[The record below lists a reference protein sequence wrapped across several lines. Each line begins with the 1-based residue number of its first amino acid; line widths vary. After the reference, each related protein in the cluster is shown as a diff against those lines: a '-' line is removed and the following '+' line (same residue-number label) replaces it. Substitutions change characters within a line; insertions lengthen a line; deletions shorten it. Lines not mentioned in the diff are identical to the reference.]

1 MCRLLGVV
9 AREPQP
15 LALHLRDAPHSLL
28 RMSLEGKK
36 APHRD
41 GVGWAYRDGRG
52 RMRLHRWGARA
63 LAGRDDLPG
72 DLTPATTLL
81 LAHARK
87 ASPEF
92 GRLRGG
98 VHAQPLSRDGLLLA
112 HNGTVRDAHALGATP
127 STDSQALLDWLVRAW
142 SPRTPEG
149 LREALGRLL
158 GHVRDFTALNLL
170 LTDGEVLYALC
181 LYTGD
186 PDYYTLHLRRWEG
199 EVVVASEP
207 ASSEP
212 GWTALENGELR
223 VVYPDRTTIS
233 LQVGPGSG

>member
-1 MCRLLGVV
+1 MV
-9 AREPQP
+9 
-15 LALHLRDAPHSLL
+15 
-28 RMSLEGKK
+28 
-36 APHRD
+36 
-41 GVGWAYRDGRG
+41 
-52 RMRLHRWGARA
+52 
-63 LAGRDDLPG
+63 
-72 DLTPATTLL
+72 
-81 LAHARK
+81 
-87 ASPEF
+87 
-92 GRLRGG
+92 
-98 VHAQPLSRDGLLLA
+98 
-112 HNGTVRDAHALGATP
+112 
-127 STDSQALLDWLVRAW
+127 
-142 SPRTPEG
+142 PRTPEG